1 MTNYLLAFA
10 FDGLSHCCN
19 HFTRRKTM
27 EHTSTTKKS
36 AQKPSCPCMD
46 MNERYAKGFNDED
59 LIVEEDE
66 IDISEEAPHKK
77 KNS

>member
-1 MTNYLLAFA
+1 
-10 FDGLSHCCN
+10 
-19 HFTRRKTM
+19 M

-66 IDISEEAPHKK
+66 IDISEEVPHKK

>member
-1 MTNYLLAFA
+1 
-10 FDGLSHCCN
+10 
-19 HFTRRKTM
+19 
-27 EHTSTTKKS
+27 
-36 AQKPSCPCMD
+36 MD

-59 LIVEEDE
+59 LMVEEDE